1 MVIRDFRDYQEHAF
15 SNEEIRRPMII
26 SKKTI
31 PRRAF
36 LRGAGASLALPLLD
50 SMIPALANAQ
60 SRLKPPARLGVVYVP
75 NGVIMDRWTPKT
87 EAFWIC

>member
-1 MVIRDFRDYQEHAF
+1 
-15 SNEEIRRPMII
+15 MII
-26 SKKTI
+26 TNKTI

-60 SRLKPPARLGVVYVP
+60 SKIQSPTRLGIVYVP
-75 NGVIMDRWTPKT
+75 NGVIMDRWTPKSEGADFEMPRT
-87 EAFWIC
+87 R